1 MASRRMT
8 PRPGAPPDP
17 SRRPSP
23 APRPAPPQPRGPSPA
38 TTQPRSAAPTPAER
52 PRSTSLGKVQDDTH
66 AEVLYGY
73 RAALAVV
80 EKRPEDVSEV
90 LFAGELRS
98 RLGDLHRWAQR
109 RGISVREAPEAELAR
124 LAGTTNHEGLCVR
137 AKGRRWL
144 SPGELAEQLV
154 ERRGAA
160 IALDRVRNPYNIGAI
175 LRSAAFFGLEGA
187 ILGAPAPHPALAPDA
202 VRVAEGGAE
211 HLLLSRTTDLAET
224 LARLKGRGV
233 RVIGAES
240 DGTAGLAGYPFE
252 RPAVVV
258 LGNEREGLG
267 DRIRAQC
274 DELVVIR
281 GGGAVGSLNVSIAA
295 SLVIAELV
303 RPPQPATGAGEP
315 RGEVRGDRPR
325 GEARPAVGPSRPA
338 PHAPEAPSAL
348 SRTERPS
355 HRRPRGR

>member
-38 TTQPRSAAPTPAER
+38 PTTSTGRPRSPAPATPTGRPRGPSSAPTTAQPRGPSPTAPTTQPRSAAPAR
-52 PRSTSLGKVQDDTH
+52 VQGDIST
-66 AEVLYGY
+66 EVLYGY

-109 RGISVREAPEAELAR
+109 RGISMREAPEAELAR

-303 RPPQPATGAGEP
+303 RPPQHP
-315 RGEVRGDRPR
+315 
-325 GEARPAVGPSRPA
+325 
-338 PHAPEAPSAL
+338 
-348 SRTERPS
+348 
-355 HRRPRGR
+355 